1 MKKLSIIN
9 KLIFLFN
16 SITLILLILSYISP
30 YINPNVFSPIA
41 FLGLLFPILY
51 LLNIAFL
58 IYWLII
64 IKKQIWMNIIILL
77 IGFQY
82 LDKFISFNG
91 KKETNEA
98 NETNNTIKILSYNVR
113 LFNAYKW
120 MPNLKKETIFNFLK
134 KENADIMCI
143 QEFYTNK
150 NLPNFNYKFK
160 HIGLQS
166 KKENWHMAIY
176 SNYPQIKN
184 ETLTIKGNNIN
195 NTCIYSDIVVLKDT
209 IRIYNIHLASNWF
222 KSSDYSF
229 IKKPERKNMK
239 NRIKGI
245 IKSMKK
251 SYKKRAEEVL
261 IIKEHMNT
269 SPYPIIICGDFNDTP
284 LSFCYNKIKG
294 TLIDSFVSSGNGIGQ
309 SFIGIPA
316 LRIDY
321 ILHDKKMKSKNYTQH
336 KQILS
341 DHFAIS
347 CNIKL

>member
-1 MKKLSIIN
+1 MKKLSIIDRIFF
-9 KLIFLFN
+9 LINCFSL
-16 SITLILLILSYISP
+16 TLLILSYTSP
-30 YINPNVFSPIA
+30 YISPVIFWPIA
-41 FLGLLFPILY
+41 FLGLLFPILFCI
-51 LLNIAFL
+51 NICFL
-58 IYWLII
+58 IYWFIKL
-64 IKKQIWMNIIILL
+64 KKQIWPNIIILL
-77 IGFQY
+77 FGLQYTGSYIGINPEKDN
-82 LDKFISFNG
+82 DK
-91 KKETNEA
+91 K
-98 NETNNTIKILSYNVR
+98 TIKILSYNVR
-113 LFNAYKW
+113 VFNKYQW
-120 MPNLKKETIFNFLK
+120 IPNLKQETIFKFIM
-134 KENADIMCI
+134 KEKADILCI
-143 QEFYTNK
+143 QEFYTTNNIPNLNYEFHHVGMQNK
-150 NLPNFNYKFK
+150 K
-160 HIGLQS
+160 S
-166 KKENWHMAIY
+166 EWHMAIY
-176 SNYPQIKN
+176 SNFPQINKSTVEIEN
-184 ETLTIKGNNIN
+184 KKMN
-195 NTCIYSDIVVLKDT
+195 NTCIYSDIVIGSDT

-336 KQILS
+336 QQILS